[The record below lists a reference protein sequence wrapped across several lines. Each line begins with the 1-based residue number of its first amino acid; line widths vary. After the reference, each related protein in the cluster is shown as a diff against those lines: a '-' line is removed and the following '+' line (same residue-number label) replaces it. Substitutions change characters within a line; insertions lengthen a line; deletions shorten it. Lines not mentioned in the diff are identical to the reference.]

1 MKKTLDIKKLILL
14 NMPYILLGLFA
25 TNFGEAWRM
34 AQGADAS
41 EKFLSLVAVLP
52 GALQSFWPSLHPLD
66 LLVGLCCGVGL
77 RLAVY
82 LKSKNAKK
90 YRHGLEYG
98 SARWGT
104 REDIA
109 PYVDPVF
116 QNNVILTKTESLTM
130 NSRPKDPKTAR
141 NKNVL
146 VIGAESL
153 SSLVDWKDRSTC
165 ILFGD
170 GAGAVVVKAEE
181 KGYCHMA
188 AHSDGTKGEALVGST
203 KSFLK
208 MNGQEVFKFAVRKV
222 PELILALT
230 GEAGIRPE
238 EIDHIVL
245 HQANQRIIE
254 AVARRLNLKDSKFPV
269 NLDKYANT
277 SAASIPVLLDEMNLM
292 KILKQGQSML
302 LAGFGAGLTWAGCL
316 FEW

>member
-1 MKKTLDIKKLILL
+1 MTGAANAVGYDVNAACSGFVIAFHTAQA
-14 NMPYILLGLFA
+14 YIHSGICR
-25 TNFGEAWRM
+25 T
-34 AQGADAS
+34 
-41 EKFLSLVAVLP
+41 
-52 GALQSFWPSLHPLD
+52 
-66 LLVGLCCGVGL
+66 
-77 RLAVY
+77 
-82 LKSKNAKK
+82 
-90 YRHGLEYG
+90 
-98 SARWGT
+98 
-104 REDIA
+104 
-109 PYVDPVF
+109 
-116 QNNVILTKTESLTM
+116 
-130 NSRPKDPKTAR
+130 
-141 NKNVL
+141 VL
-146 VIGAESL
+146 VIGAERMSRM
-153 SSLVDWKDRSTC
+153 VDWSDRGTC

-181 KGYCHMA
+181 QGYCYMA

-222 PELILALT
+222 PELILELT

-277 SAASIPVLLDEMNLM
+277 SAASIPVLLDEMNRM